1 MAKYGFVPADRAGAI
16 VFLQGVLARRPS
28 RLHVNLGLTGAE
40 VTSVEVGGARMA
52 ASDARMTGT
61 TLHHYRIIRPIGRGG
76 MGEVYAAED
85 TRLNRTIAL
94 KVLPQDVTA
103 DPERL
108 SRFQRE
114 AKAIAALNHPNVV
127 TIYSVEEAD
136 GVPFLTM
143 ELVEGKPLDAVIP
156 RRGMKLA
163 AFLEL
168 AVPLA
173 DAVSA
178 AHQRGVVHRD
188 LKPSNIMIR
197 DDGRLKVLDFGLAK
211 LSQETGGGG
220 ANTATVEQLTAQ
232 HGVVGTAS
240 YMSPEQAEGRPV
252 DHRSDIFSLGIVLYE
267 MATGTRPF
275 KGESAMSI
283 LSAVIKD
290 APVPAAD
297 LNPGV
302 PPELDRAIRR
312 CLAKDP
318 ARRYQSAA
326 DLRNDL
332 EDLAQAHPA
341 GRRPF
346 PGRRTIQWLAA
357 VATLAVASAA
367 AVVVW
372 RGRTDRVPSAT
383 FSRLTA
389 MPGREWFSSLSPDGK
404 WIAFGAE
411 LEDNFDIFLQSVSGS
426 NPVNLTKDSAADDD
440 MPAFSP
446 DGERIAFRSSREGG
460 GIFVMG
466 RTGEAVRR
474 VTRSGFNP
482 SWSPDGAEIAFT
494 SGRMDINPQNSEG
507 ESELWAVGATGGEPR
522 RIFEGDAIQPSWSPH
537 RRRIAFARR
546 GGAGR
551 KTDIWTIP
559 SGGGEPIA
567 LMNDAPLDWNP
578 IWAPDGKHLY
588 FVSDRS
594 GTMNLWRMAIDE
606 ESGNARGE
614 PEPLVT
620 PAPFLAHPT
629 ISADGAH
636 LAYSSVLRTTN
647 IQRLEL
653 DPSAT
658 PVGDPVWVTSGS
670 RLWSNPDPSPD
681 GQFVVYYSSVE
692 PVGHLFVSRADGTG
706 QRQLTGDSAID
717 RVPHW
722 SPDAKWIS
730 FFSNR
735 SGKLQI
741 WKIRPDG
748 SDLQQI
754 TDGVEESAYS
764 AWSPDGSRL
773 AVTTPRAGEHLGT
786 YIVDPSRRWSEQRPA
801 TLPPIP
807 GSRYPLAPNSW
818 SPDGQRLIGFAG
830 PTSPSSGVF
839 MYTFKTQTYEHLT
852 DFGEWPVWLPD
863 SRHVLF
869 GDGGKH
875 FWVLDTQTKQSKSI
889 YSGGRDVLGPPRLTA
904 DGRTA
909 YYSRRVTEADIHLM
923 TLR

>member
-1 MAKYGFVPADRAGAI
+1 
-16 VFLQGVLARRPS
+16 
-28 RLHVNLGLTGAE
+28 
-40 VTSVEVGGARMA
+40 
-52 ASDARMTGT
+52 
-61 TLHHYRIIRPIGRGG
+61 

-85 TRLNRTIAL
+85 TKLNRTVAL
-94 KVLPQDVTA
+94 KILSQITAA

-156 RRGMKLA
+156 RRGMTPA
-163 AFLEL
+163 ALLEL

-178 AHQRGVVHRD
+178 VHQCGIVHRD
-188 LKPSNIMIR
+188 LKTSNIMVG

-211 LSQETGGGG
+211 LRQETGGPS
-220 ANTATVEQLTAQ
+220 ADTVTVEQLTAQ
-232 HGVVGTAS
+232 HGVIGTAS

-252 DHRSDIFSLGIVLYE
+252 DHRSDIFSLGILLYE

-275 KGESAMSI
+275 KGASAMSI
-283 LSAVIKD
+283 LSAIIKD
-290 APVPAAD
+290 VPAPAAD
-297 LNPGV
+297 VNPGV
-302 PPELDRAIRR
+302 APELDRVIRR

-318 ARRYQSAA
+318 VRRYQSAV

-332 EDLAQAHPA
+332 EDLAQAYPA
-341 GRRPF
+341 GRHPF
-346 PGRRTIQWLAA
+346 AGRRTMQGLAA
-357 VATLAVASAA
+357 VAVLAVVVAA
-367 AVVVW
+367 AVVLL
-372 RGRTDRVPSAT
+372 RGRGDRVRSAT

-389 MPGREWFSSLSPDGK
+389 MPGREWFPSLSPDGK
-404 WIAFGAE
+404 WLVYGAE
-411 LEDNFDIFLQSVSGS
+411 MEGNFDIFLQSVSGS
-426 NPVNLTKDSAADDD
+426 NPVNLTRDSTEDDD
-440 MPAFSP
+440 MPSFSP

-482 SWSPDGAEIAFT
+482 AWSPDGLEIAFT
-494 SGRMDINPQNSEG
+494 SGRMDVNPQNSEG
-507 ESELWAVGATGGEPR
+507 ESELWVVGASGGEPR
-522 RIFEGDAIQPSWSPH
+522 RIFAGDAIQPSWSPH
-537 RRRIAFARR
+537 RRRIAFASR
-546 GGAGR
+546 GGTSR

-567 LMNDAPLDWNP
+567 LMNDAPIDWNP

-606 ESGNARGE
+606 ESGKARGE
-614 PEPLVT
+614 SEPIVT

-629 ISADGAH
+629 ISADGRY
-636 LAYSSVLRTTN
+636 LAYSSVLLVTN
-647 IQRLEL
+647 IQRLGL
-653 DPSAT
+653 DPSTAT
-658 PVGDPVWVTSGS
+658 VTGNPTWVTSGS
-670 RLWSNPDPSPD
+670 RLWSSPDPSPD
-681 GQFVVYYSSVE
+681 GRFVVYYSRVE
-692 PVGHLFVSRADGTG
+692 PEGDLYVSRADGTG
-706 QRQLTGDSAID
+706 QRQLTSDSALD

-722 SPDAKWIS
+722 SPDGTWIS

-754 TDGVEESAYS
+754 TDFANEAAYS
-764 AWSPDGSRL
+764 AWSPDGSQL
-773 AVTTPRAGEHLGT
+773 AVATPRASQHEAT
-786 YIVDPSRRWSEQRPA
+786 YIVDPSRRGGEQRPA
-801 TLPPIP
+801 ILPAVP
-807 GSRYPLAPNSW
+807 GSPYPLAPNAW

-830 PTSPSSGVF
+830 PTSPSLGVN
-839 MYTFKTQTYEHLT
+839 MYTFKTQMYEHLA

-863 SRHVLF
+863 SRRVLF

-875 FWVLDTQTKQSKSI
+875 FWVLDTQTKQSKAI

-904 DGRTA
+904 DGHTA

>member
-1 MAKYGFVPADRAGAI
+1 
-16 VFLQGVLARRPS
+16 
-28 RLHVNLGLTGAE
+28 
-40 VTSVEVGGARMA
+40 MA
-52 ASDARMTGT
+52 ASSVRMIGT
-61 TLHHYRIIRPIGRGG
+61 TLHHYRIIRSLGRGG

-85 TRLNRTIAL
+85 NKLNRTVAL
-94 KVLPQDVTA
+94 KVLPQVTAA

-143 ELVEGKPLDAVIP
+143 ELVEGKPLDALIP

-163 AFLEL
+163 ALLEL

-178 AHQRGVVHRD
+178 AHQRGIVHRD
-188 LKPSNIMIR
+188 LKPSNIMVG
-197 DDGRLKVLDFGLAK
+197 DDHRLKVLDFGLAK
-211 LSQETGGGG
+211 LRQETGAPG
-220 ANTATVEQLTAQ
+220 ANTATVEQLTAR
-232 HGVVGTAS
+232 HGVIGTAS

-252 DHRSDIFSLGIVLYE
+252 DHRSDIFSLGILLYE

-283 LSAVIKD
+283 LSAIIKD

-297 LNPGV
+297 VNPGV
-302 PPELDRAIRR
+302 PPELDRVIRR
-312 CLAKDP
+312 CLPKDP
-318 ARRYQSAA
+318 ARRYQSAV

-332 EDLAQAHPA
+332 EDLAHASPPK
-341 GRRPF
+341 RRAF
-346 PGRRTIQWLAA
+346 VVRRTVPGLAA
-357 VATLAVASAA
+357 VAALVAIAA
-367 AVVVW
+367 AAVVW
-372 RGRTDRVPSAT
+372 RGRGDRVPSAT
-383 FSRLTA
+383 FTKLTS
-389 MPGREWFSSLSPDGK
+389 MPGREWFPSLSPDGK
-404 WIAFGAE
+404 WLVYGAE
-411 LEDNFDIFLQSVSGS
+411 TEGNFDIFLQSVSGS

-446 DGERIAFRSSREGG
+446 DGDRVAFRSSREGG
-460 GIFVMG
+460 GIFIMG

-482 SWSPDGAEIAFT
+482 AWSPDGTQLAFNT
-494 SGRMDINPQNSEG
+494 GRMDINPANG
-507 ESELWAVGATGGEPR
+507 ESLSELWIVSVNGGQPLR
-522 RIFEGDAIQPSWSPH
+522 LSEGDAIQPSWSPH
-537 RRRIAFARR
+537 GRRIAYASR
-546 GGAGR
+546 GGTSR
-551 KTDIWTIP
+551 KTDIWTIRVV
-559 SGGGEPIA
+559 GGDPVA
-567 LMNDAPLDWNP
+567 LMNDAPIDWNP

-606 ESGNARGE
+606 ETGRARGE
-614 PEPLVT
+614 PEPIVT

-636 LAYSSVLRTTN
+636 LAYSSVLLTTN
-647 IQRLEL
+647 IQRLGL
-653 DPSAT
+653 DSSTAM

-670 RLWSNPDPSPD
+670 RLWSSPDPSPD
-681 GQFVVYYSSVE
+681 GQFVVYYSRVE
-692 PVGHLFVSRADGTG
+692 PEGDLYVSRADGTG
-706 QRQLTGDSAID
+706 QRQLTGDSALD

-722 SPDAKWIS
+722 SPDGKWIS
-730 FFSNR
+730 CFSNR

-741 WKIRPDG
+741 WKVRPDG

-754 TDGVEESAYS
+754 TDVAEESAYS
-764 AWSPDGSRL
+764 TWSPDGSRL
-773 AVTTPRAGEHLGT
+773 AVTTNLAAKHPESF
-786 YIVDPSRRWSEQRPA
+786 IIDPSRRWSEQRPV

-807 GSRYPLAPNSW
+807 SSQYPLTPNSW

-830 PTSPSSGVF
+830 PTSPSTGVI

-852 DFGEWPVWLPD
+852 DVGEWPVWLPD
-863 SRHVLF
+863 SRHVLY
-869 GDGGKH
+869 GDGGKR
-875 FWVLDTQTKQSKSI
+875 FWVLDTQTKQSKPI

-904 DGRTA
+904 DGRTV

>member
-1 MAKYGFVPADRAGAI
+1 MAVT
-16 VFLQGVLARRPS
+16 GV
-28 RLHVNLGLTGAE
+28 
-40 VTSVEVGGARMA
+40 RMI
-52 ASDARMTGT
+52 GT
-61 TLHHYRIIRPIGRGG
+61 TLLHYRIIRALGRGG

-85 TRLNRTIAL
+85 TKLNRTVAL
-94 KVLPQDVTA
+94 KVLPQITTD

-108 SRFQRE
+108 ARFQRE

-143 ELVEGKPLDAVIP
+143 EIVEGKPLGAVIP
-156 RRGMKLA
+156 PRGLTLA
-163 AFLEL
+163 ALLDL

-178 AHQRGVVHRD
+178 AHQRGIVHRD
-188 LKPSNIMIR
+188 LKPSNIMVGE
-197 DDGRLKVLDFGLAK
+197 DGRLKVLDFGLAK
-211 LSQETGGGG
+211 LRQDTGGPDD
-220 ANTATVEQLTAQ
+220 ATATVEQLTAQ
-232 HGVVGTAS
+232 HGVIGTPS

-252 DHRSDIFSLGIVLYE
+252 DHRSDIFSIGILLYE

-275 KGESAMSI
+275 HGESAMSI
-283 LSAVIKD
+283 LSAIIKD

-297 LNPGV
+297 VNPGV
-302 PPELDRAIRR
+302 PPELDRVIRR
-312 CLAKDP
+312 CLVKDP
-318 ARRYQSAA
+318 ARRYQSAV

-332 EDLAQAHPA
+332 EDLAHANPA

-346 PGRRTIQWLAA
+346 AGYRWLAA

-367 AVVVW
+367 VVVMW
-372 RGRTDRVPSAT
+372 RGRADRVPSAT

-389 MPGREWFSSLSPDGK
+389 MPGREWFPSLSPDGK
-404 WIAFGAE
+404 WLVYGGE
-411 LEDNFDIFLQSVSGS
+411 MEGNFDIFLQSVSGS
-426 NPVNLTKDSAADDD
+426 NPVNLTKDTAADDD

-482 SWSPDGAEIAFT
+482 SWSPDGTELVFT
-494 SGRMDINPQNSEG
+494 SSRMDINPQNSEG
-507 ESELWAVGATGGEPR
+507 GSDLWVVGATGGEPR

-546 GGAGR
+546 GGTSR
-551 KTDIWTIP
+551 RTDIWTIP
-559 SGGGEPIA
+559 PGGGEPVA
-567 LMNDAPLDWNP
+567 LMNDAPIDWNP

-606 ESGNARGE
+606 DSGKARSE
-614 PEPLVT
+614 PEPIVT

-636 LAYSSVLRTTN
+636 LAYASVQLTTN
-647 IQRLEL
+647 IQRLGL
-653 DPSAT
+653 DPSTAT
-658 PVGDPVWVTSGS
+658 TVGDPVWVTSGS
-670 RLWSNPDPSPD
+670 RLWSSPDPSPD
-681 GQFVVYYSSVE
+681 GQFVVYYSRVE
-692 PVGHLFVSRADGTG
+692 PEGDLYLSRADGTG
-706 QRQLTGDSAID
+706 QRQLTSDSAID

-722 SPDAKWIS
+722 SPDGQWIS

-735 SGKLQI
+735 SGRLQI

-748 SDLQQI
+748 GDLQQI
-754 TDGVEESAYS
+754 TDVAGEAAYS
-764 AWSPDGSRL
+764 TWSPDGSRIAVHTGL
-773 AVTTPRAGEHLGT
+773 AGKHPESH
-786 YIVDPSRRWSEQRPA
+786 IVDSSRRWGEQRPA

-807 GSRYPLAPNSW
+807 GSPYSLAPNSW

-830 PTSPSSGVF
+830 PTSPSSGVY
-839 MYTFKTQTYEHLT
+839 MYTFKSQTYEHLT

-863 SRHVLF
+863 SRRVLF

-875 FWVLDTQTKQSKSI
+875 FWILDSQTKLTRTI
-889 YSGGRDVLGPPRLTA
+889 YTGGRDVLGPPRLTA